1 MRPFLTSIIFLSMLS
16 SKNSNAQDLDYNLD
30 DGYIAKG
37 YDVVSYFN
45 GQPKEGVKEYM
56 FQHKYAK
63 LKFANRENLE
73 AFKNNPEKF
82 MPQYGGYCAW
92 AIADKA
98 KKVDIDPESYEIRD
112 GKLYL
117 FYDTIFADTLKKW
130 QKNNPEKL
138 RDEADRK
145 WEKVKYDI
153 DN

>member
-1 MRPFLTSIIFLSMLS
+1 MLFHI
-16 SKNSNAQDLDYNLD
+16 NSNAQELDYNLD

-45 GQPKEGVKEYM
+45 SNPMEGVKEYITE
-56 FQHKYAK
+56 YGNAK

-73 AFKNNPEKF
+73 AFKENPEKY

-92 AIADKA
+92 AVADNG

-117 FYDTIFADTLKKW
+117 FYDSFFANTLKKW
-130 QKNNPEKL
+130 KKNNPEQL
-138 RDEADRK
+138 RDKADRK